1 MHPEARSLNVVW
13 LSRTSLTNLN
23 SGEGGSNYIDVK
35 RYRWMGTEY
44 PYVSG
49 QAMRHVL
56 REAIRR
62 EIPPE
67 EACVAD
73 DQGVTCGQ
81 IERCVL
87 CDLFGYMKPREH
99 QGAVVRVSPLK
110 VSPAMGLLP
119 ADANGTVDFLTRRHR
134 AEEAG
139 GMAGD
144 IIVNVE
150 MGLNVYKAGLALD
163 LERVSVEETLVKE
176 EPDEK
181 ETGRRRQA
189 WQRRTL
195 QWELRVE
202 SRERDRRIRLLLEAL
217 THLTDFSK
225 QARALT
231 DFSPDLM
238 LVAAEPRYSHRLQK
252 ALEVTT
258 APGRVELDLD
268 RIKAILAEIQPG
280 ALYVG
285 AGSIPG
291 VVDNQPE
298 VDRVLEDLG
307 VERLTPTTL
316 IQRLMEVLQ
325 LEGEAR

>member
-1 MHPEARSLNVVW
+1 MHPEARSLNAVW

-62 EIPPE
+62 VVSSE

-81 IERCVL
+81 VERCVL
-87 CDLFGYMKPREH
+87 CDLFGYMKPRER

-139 GMAGD
+139 RMEGD
-144 IIVNVE
+144 IVNVE
-150 MGLNVYKAGLALD
+150 LGLNLYKAGLALD
-163 LERVSVEETLVKE
+163 LERVGVEERVVAE
-176 EPDEK
+176 ELGE
-181 ETGRRRQA
+181 EATGKRRQPL
-189 WQRRTL
+189 QRRTL
-195 QWELRVE
+195 QWDVRVKPE
-202 SRERDRRIRLLLEAL
+202 ERDRRIRLLLEAL

-231 DFSPDLM
+231 DFSPDLL
-238 LVAAEPRYSHRLQK
+238 LVSVERRYSHRLQK
-252 ALEVTT
+252 ALEIRTGQ
-258 APGRVELDLD
+258 GRVELDLE
-268 RIKAILAEIQPG
+268 RLETMLAEIRPE
-280 ALYVG
+280 AIYVG
-285 AGSIPG
+285 AGFLPG
-291 VVDNQPE
+291 VVDHQPE
-298 VDRVLEDLG
+298 VEQLLEAAGVDCLTPATLIRRLTEVLE
-307 VERLTPTTL
+307 
-316 IQRLMEVLQ
+316 
-325 LEGEAR
+325 LEAEAR